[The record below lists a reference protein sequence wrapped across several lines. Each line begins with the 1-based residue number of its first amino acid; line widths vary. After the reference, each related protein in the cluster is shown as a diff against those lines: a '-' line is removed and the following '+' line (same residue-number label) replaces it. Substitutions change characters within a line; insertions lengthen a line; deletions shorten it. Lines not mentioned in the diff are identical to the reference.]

1 MDSDFAID
9 LALRYLH
16 IFAAIAAVGGT
27 FFARLALLPAM
38 EETLSPDIRSK
49 LHSAIRGRWSKVV
62 AASIAFLLISGL
74 INYIFRISGRF
85 DVPRWYHPVFG
96 VKFLL
101 ALGVFFIASVLSGRS
116 GLAERFRQ
124 NARFW
129 LTVNM
134 TLAVLVVAL
143 SGALRFATRTPKAE
157 KPAANAVQP
166 DAEQSATLRLT
177 AAKSR

>member
-1 MDSDFAID
+1 MDSDFIID
-9 LALRYLH
+9 VVLRYMH

-38 EETLSPDIRSK
+38 EETLSGDERAKLHGAIRS
-49 LHSAIRGRWSKVV
+49 RWSKIV
-62 AASIAFLLISGL
+62 AASIGFLLVSGL
-74 INYIFRISGRF
+74 INYVFRISGRF

-101 ALGVFFIASVLSGRS
+101 ALGLFFIASVLSGRS
-116 GLAERFRQ
+116 SLAERFRK

-134 TLAVLVVAL
+134 TLAILIVCL
-143 SGALRFATRTPKAE
+143 SGALRFAPRTLKAE
-157 KPAANAVQP
+157 RAPGTADGEVRGKTLAAANSGS
-166 DAEQSATLRLT
+166 ER
-177 AAKSR
+177 